1 MDRPEGLSDH
11 MWKVCL
17 GTWNFDPA
25 KRPPFYKLRKQ
36 LEEIVEAGLGKSNGW
51 QLVKNHH
58 ARLMNRKDSSISM
71 LGYSGPI
78 ISGFIPSETKTI
90 GIISECPAENA

>member
-11 MWKVCL
+11 LWNVCL

-25 KRPPFYKLRKQ
+25 RRPPFYKLRKQ

-71 LGYSGPI
+71 LGYSG
-78 ISGFIPSETKTI
+78 FIPNKPHNI
-90 GIISECPAENA
+90 DIISETPAENI